1 MGLPTCAY
9 WTILYLTFCHFSMND
24 RCLLTFGKRETV
36 DFSQQFC
43 LSLAFVLFFFPGL
56 RSDWT
61 SEFNQKL
68 REAVFIAEMLPPGL
82 QGLLDLKRM
91 LNDYDVI
98 CCFLPERKKKL
109 DSGFFMSGMKPES
122 DLKDKTSPQTWH
134 HLRTAA
140 SHSHHLL
147 QLPSRQQK

>member
-1 MGLPTCAY
+1 M
-9 WTILYLTFCHFSMND
+9 
-24 RCLLTFGKRETV
+24 
-36 DFSQQFC
+36 
-43 LSLAFVLFFFPGL
+43 
-56 RSDWT
+56 
-61 SEFNQKL
+61 
-68 REAVFIAEMLPPGL
+68 FIAEMLPPGL

-122 DLKDKTSPQTWH
+122 DLKDKISPQTWH

-147 QLPSRQQK
+147 